1 MKKRDKKRKKRRS
14 LIKSIQRLVTIV
26 SLIIFGASTIMTLI
40 FQNVA
45 FEILL
50 ERAAR
55 NAVIGADQIIQEVDG
70 FEEYAKEVMRIYSS
84 VPEKTRLAEDEEYFA
99 YFSDLAFS
107 DCCIEATAK
116 LEWLSERF
124 TFENVYFAM
133 FDKETETVVYLL
145 DADKKVLLKDTP
157 QENIIGFIRGL

>member
-26 SLIIFGASTIMTLI
+26 SLIIFGASTIMTLL

-55 NAVIGADQIIQEVDG
+55 NAAIGADQIIQEVDG
-70 FEEYAKEVMRIYSS
+70 FEEYAKEVMRI
-84 VPEKTRLAEDEEYFA
+84 
-99 YFSDLAFS
+99 
-107 DCCIEATAK
+107 
-116 LEWLSERF
+116 
-124 TFENVYFAM
+124 
-133 FDKETETVVYLL
+133 
-145 DADKKVLLKDTP
+145 
-157 QENIIGFIRGL
+157 